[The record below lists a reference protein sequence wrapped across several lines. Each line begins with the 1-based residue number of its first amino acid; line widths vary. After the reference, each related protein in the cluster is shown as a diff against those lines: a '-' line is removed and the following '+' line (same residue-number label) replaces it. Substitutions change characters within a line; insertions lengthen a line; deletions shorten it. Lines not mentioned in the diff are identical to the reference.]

1 MKTRKSGYQGIFL
14 VFLGC
19 LFLFAGCGGAGLP
32 TTDEG
37 VEQQILLYGNGSE
50 PKSLDPQIATG
61 VPENHIISSLIE
73 GLITYHLTHDDVPAP
88 GVAESWEPNEDASVW
103 TFHLRENALW
113 SNGDPVT
120 AQDFVYSYQRILT
133 AELGA
138 EYAPMLHV
146 LRNAKAFHEGTLTDF
161 SEVGVVAVDDHTLRL
176 ELVGPTASL
185 PNMLKHYSWY
195 PVHPPTI
202 EANGGMTDRSGA
214 WTRESTFVG
223 NGPFVLEDWRP
234 NQFIKLKRSPTYW
247 ERDAVKLNAI
257 YFFPIEDTNTEL
269 RMFTSGRLHYTN
281 TIPTNDIPI
290 LKETHP
296 EWVHIEP
303 YMGVYFYRVNVTEGA
318 LRDPRVRKALA
329 WSIDRRA
336 LVERVTLGGEIPATN
351 YVPDMFSNFHSDPA
365 VGFDPE
371 KARALLAEAGYPNG
385 EGLPPIDILFNTQE
399 AHKKIAVALAE
410 MWRRNL
416 GIEANP
422 LNKEWKVYLDDQS
435 NLKYDVSR
443 SGWIADY
450 ADPMTFI
457 DMFTTGN
464 GNNDTGWSNARY
476 DELVGLAQR
485 APTEEKR
492 IAYLEEAEKL
502 LMEEMPV
509 IPIYWYTRKYLADP
523 RLRNWFPKALDNR
536 PFKYIYLQE

>member
-1 MKTRKSGYQGIFL
+1 MRVRKAGYQGFWFVVAAGLLTL
-14 VFLGC
+14 V
-19 LFLFAGCGGAGLP
+19 GCGGEALP

-37 VEQQILLYGNGSE
+37 VEQQIFLYGNGSE
-50 PKSLDPQIATG
+50 PRSLDPQIATG

-73 GLITYHLTHDDVPAP
+73 GLITYHLTNDDAPEP
-88 GVAESWEPNEDASVW
+88 GVAERWESNEDASVW
-103 TFHLRENALW
+103 TFYLRKDAKW

-120 AQDFVYSYQRILT
+120 AHDFVYSYERMLT
-133 AELGA
+133 PELGA
-138 EYAPMLHV
+138 EYAPMLNI
-146 LRNAKAFHEGTLTDF
+146 LKNAEAFYNGEIDDF
-161 SEVGVVAVDDHTLRL
+161 SEVGVKAVDDHTLVL
-176 ELVGPTASL
+176 ELVGPNAML

-202 EANGGMTDRSGA
+202 KANGGMSDRSGA
-214 WTRESTFVG
+214 WTREGSYVG

-234 NQFIKLKRSPTYW
+234 NQFIKVKKSPTYW
-247 ERDAVKLNAI
+247 DRDTVRLNQI
-257 YFFPIEDTNTEL
+257 VFFPIEDVNTEL
-269 RMFTSGRLHYTN
+269 RMFRAGRLHYTN

-290 LKETHP
+290 LRESMPDK
-296 EWVHIEP
+296 VHIDP
-303 YMGVYFYRVNVTEGA
+303 YMGVYFYRVNVTKGP
-318 LRDPRVRKALA
+318 LMDPRVRKALA
-329 WSIDRRA
+329 WAIDREM
-336 LVERVTLGGEIPATN
+336 LVNKVTLGGEIPATN
-351 YVPDMFSNFHSDPA
+351 YVPDMFSNFHSEPA

-385 EGLPPIDILFNTQE
+385 EGFPAINILFNTQE

-416 GIEANP
+416 GIEASP

-435 NLKYDVSR
+435 QLNYDVSR

-476 DELVGLAQR
+476 DELVSLAQR
-485 APTEEKR
+485 SASEEER
-492 IAYLEEAEKL
+492 IALMEEAEAL

-509 IPIYWYTRKYLADP
+509 IPIYWYTRKYLSDP

-536 PFKYIYLQE
+536 PFKYIYLEE